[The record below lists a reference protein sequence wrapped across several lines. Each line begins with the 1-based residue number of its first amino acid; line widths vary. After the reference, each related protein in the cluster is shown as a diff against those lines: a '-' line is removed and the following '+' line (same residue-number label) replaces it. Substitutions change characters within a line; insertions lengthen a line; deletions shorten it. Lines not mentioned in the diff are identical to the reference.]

1 MWHEGRRESLEG
13 RKGASERNKG
23 GPLGG
28 VRKDEVWM
36 LGIIQRVKCLSYEYR
51 DLGFFIS

>member
-28 VRKDEVWM
+28 VRKDEVWT
-36 LGIIQRVKCLSYEYR
+36 LGIIQRVKCLSYKYR